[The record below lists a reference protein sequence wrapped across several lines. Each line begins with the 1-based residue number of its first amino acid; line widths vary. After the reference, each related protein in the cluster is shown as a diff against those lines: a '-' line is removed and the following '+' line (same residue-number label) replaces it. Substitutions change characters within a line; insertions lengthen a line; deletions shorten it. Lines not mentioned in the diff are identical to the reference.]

1 MISVQSV
8 CLPSNLLLCLSFIF
22 LEQAQIEL
30 FLCLKMCDGSLLP
43 NAVQILQAFSDLVP
57 AYFKAFSSTRP
68 LQGLAL
74 LGKLSFFPFLDT
86 LPLWFNVVSQSDLPA
101 PHFCPYK
108 FSTSFQGRPSS
119 DVPPPLLPLLTP
131 PADSLPPS
139 NFPLFDV
146 SLMATSYFYVSFI
159 FLLYFRNHELLRSD
173 FIHSTNPGPGNTL
186 VQETEMALVLMEQSG
201 V

>member
-1 MISVQSV
+1 MV
-8 CLPSNLLLCLSFIF
+8 LY
-22 LEQAQIEL
+22 
-30 FLCLKMCDGSLLP
+30 LLP

-57 AYFKAFSSTRP
+57 AYFKAFSSIRP
-68 LQGLAL
+68 LQGLAM

-86 LPLWFNVVSQSDLPA
+86 LPLWLNVVSQSDLPA
-101 PHFCPYK
+101 PHFCLYK

-173 FIHSTNPGPGNTL
+173 FIQPTPGLGTPWYKRQKWPLSLWNNL
-186 VQETEMALVLMEQSG
+186 VFSPTDFKQSKPK
-201 V
+201 